1 MEPKLFFLWF
11 ARICSKL
18 KIVDFFARFFSWKN
32 FFGHL
37 FLSFLKI
44 PDTFFVLKN
53 TRFTKTLNL
62 CCQIMSGYIF
72 PGYHICFQRYS
83 VRGLYIF
90 KISCVWILKHPSHSF
105 IQILFILCLQKH
117 RYNTLFF
124 IVLHLFI
131 NIISLHDHSTISSYD
146 KGRPIG
152 RKLAPD
158 IIHNSVI
165 IDDILTHIEN
175 FAINVFLNHYFNLF
189 YSAIQKSVIYPF
201 FIIHFLSLQQLSLR
215 FHTYES

>member
-1 MEPKLFFLWF
+1 MLWSRNYFFCGLLEYALNWKSWIF
-11 ARICSKL
+11 L
-18 KIVDFFARFFSWKN
+18 QDFFHEKTFLDIYFCPFWKSQTLS
-32 FFGHL
+32 L
-37 FLSFLKI
+37 FWKI
-44 PDTFFVLKN
+44 HDLQKPSIY
-53 TRFTKTLNL
+53 
-62 CCQIMSGYIF
+62 CCQITSVYIF
-72 PGYHICFQRYS
+72 PGYHICFRWYS

-90 KISCVWILKHPSHSF
+90 KISCVWILNHPSHSF

-175 FAINVFLNHYFNLF
+175 LAINVF
-189 YSAIQKSVIYPF
+189 
-201 FIIHFLSLQQLSLR
+201 
-215 FHTYES
+215 